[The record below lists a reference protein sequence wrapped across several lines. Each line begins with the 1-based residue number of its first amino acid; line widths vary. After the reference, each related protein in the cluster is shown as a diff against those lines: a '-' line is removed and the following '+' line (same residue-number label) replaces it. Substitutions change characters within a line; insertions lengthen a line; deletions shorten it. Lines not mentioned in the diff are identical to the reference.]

1 MYFSVEFQNWMC
13 RLLPHLFVLE
23 QSPHAPPYCNEPRT
37 PRTKNPETNNIP
49 SLQPRDKELPET
61 QNSQKQRH
69 KETKNTQRNKEHPEK
84 QRTTRNPETL
94 ITAALASLACPDE
107 SGSLRLPDSFIREP
121 RLTATDS
128 HCPMNLASHRCHR
141 PLLVLQL

>member
-1 MYFSVEFQNWMC
+1 M
-13 RLLPHLFVLE
+13 
-23 QSPHAPPYCNEPRT
+23 PPPIAMN
-37 PRTKNPETNNIP
+37 
-49 SLQPRDKELPET
+49 Q
-61 QNSQKQRH
+61 
-69 KETKNTQRNKEHPEK
+69 EHPE
-84 QRTTRNPETL
+84 QRTLRQITFPAYNPETL

-107 SGSLRLPDSFIREP
+107 SGSPRLPDSFIREP